1 MLRSLDA
8 TNAVEKGVR
17 IDGDA
22 VVEADDDGSKKQLE
36 RNGSGFFIL
45 SRSSKFFICSHIK
58 KFPREEKRMTNET
71 SDQKN
76 YRRFETK
83 NINCEGFRTLLILL
97 I

>member
-58 KFPREEKRMTNET
+58 KFPREEKRMTNKT
-71 SDQKN
+71 SDQEN

-83 NINCEGFRTLLILL
+83 NI
-97 I
+97 